1 MKISKYNSIIKIG
14 CKNLLYNS
22 LSDCF
27 ASLVSNKNGLV
38 KKLIK

>member
-27 ASLVSNKNGLV
+27 ALAENLEFNL
-38 KKLIK
+38 